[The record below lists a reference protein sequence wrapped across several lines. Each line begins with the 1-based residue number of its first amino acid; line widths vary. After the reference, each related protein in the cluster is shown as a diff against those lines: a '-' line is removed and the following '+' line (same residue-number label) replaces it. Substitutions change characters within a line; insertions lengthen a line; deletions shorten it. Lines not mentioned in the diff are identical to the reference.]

1 MYNKCSLTI
10 NLTYLTNLLQLT
22 WRVAADYIS
31 SLRKRSCMSTWAQ
44 PQRDAASPFSE
55 LWEYRS
61 LLRNLVI
68 RDLKVRHRRSFL
80 GIAWTMLS
88 PLITTLI
95 LALVFSTFFG
105 MGAGS
110 AAFTL
115 YVLTGLTI
123 WNLFSSASAIGLTSI
138 QTSGSI
144 IRKVYVPKVIF
155 PVAAV
160 ASSLVNFGFAL
171 LTLLL
176 YMLATRT
183 PFRWTFFLA
192 VIPIAELVV
201 FSVGLSMVLATLY
214 VYFRDIKWF
223 YDSALLAWFYAT
235 PIFYPPE
242 IIGEKYLPILR
253 LNPLWPILRAFR
265 GPIITG
271 TAPRMHDIVV
281 AGLVAILALAVGWL
295 VLRSSEQNLIN
306 YL

>member
-1 MYNKCSLTI
+1 MG
-10 NLTYLTNLLQLT
+10 T
-22 WRVAADYIS
+22 WVYPS
-31 SLRKRSCMSTWAQ
+31 QKRS
-44 PQRDAASPFSE
+44 ASPVAE
-55 LWEYRS
+55 LWDYRA
-61 LLRNLVI
+61 LLRNLVT
-68 RDLKVRHRRSFL
+68 RDLKVRHRRSVL
-80 GIAWTMLS
+80 GIAWTMLN

-95 LALVFSTFFG
+95 LAIVFSKFFG
-105 MGAGS
+105 MGDGS
-110 AAFTL
+110 RDFTL
-115 YVLTGLTI
+115 YVITGLTI
-123 WNLFSSASAIGLTSI
+123 WNLFSSASAVGLTSI

-144 IRKVYVPKVIF
+144 IRKVYVPKVVF

-171 LTLLL
+171 ATLLL

-183 PFRWTFFLA
+183 PFRWTFFLTI
-192 VIPIAELVV
+192 IPIAELVV

-253 LNPLWPILRAFR
+253 LNPIWTILRTFR
-265 GPIITG
+265 SPIISG
-271 TAPRMHDIVV
+271 TPPRMHDIVV
-281 AGLVAILALAVGWL
+281 AALVAILALVVGWL